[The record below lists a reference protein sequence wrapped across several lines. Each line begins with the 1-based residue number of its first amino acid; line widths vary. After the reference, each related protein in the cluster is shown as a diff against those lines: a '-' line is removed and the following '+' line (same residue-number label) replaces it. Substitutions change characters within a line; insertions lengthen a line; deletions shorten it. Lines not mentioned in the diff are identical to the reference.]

1 MTSPTTPADAQFEA
15 VLNEKCDQL
24 SRELVASRKF
34 TEAEAR
40 LFTHVARG
48 SGTWAREWERKAAL
62 ESEPVRGLPPGAF
75 TQSGGGYA
83 GPDEPERRDGCSV
96 AFTCEGG
103 IWECQRADMLAELA
117 TLKAENTKLRERI
130 KELEDGHE

>member
-48 SGTWAREWERKAAL
+48 AGTWARAFTL
-62 ESEPVRGLPPGAF
+62 ESEPVRALADSLRWALNNALISDERDRDLIARRIEAF
-75 TQSGGGYA
+75 
-83 GPDEPERRDGCSV
+83 ERAKGD
-96 AFTCEGG
+96 
-103 IWECQRADMLAELA
+103 
-117 TLKAENTKLRERI
+117 K
-130 KELEDGHE
+130 